1 MWTANTASIEMTKNK
16 TGALVGYPYT
26 LLMLGILCKTQTMR
40 KKKLAALIQLSF
52 TNLGKN
58 ITRKYFDVTTMFEQV
73 SKAELT
79 GHSLKHFS

>member
-1 MWTANTASIEMTKNK
+1 MTANTASIEMTKNK
-16 TGALVGYPYT
+16 TGALAGYPYV

-58 ITRKYFDVTTMFEQV
+58 VTREYFDVTTMFEQL

-79 GHSLKHFS
+79 EKQFS